1 MKKINA
7 ILSYFIFW
15 FLWFV
20 NIYIFK
26 IRNRI
31 KIIGQENLPRAKRV
45 FYVSN
50 HQTLIDSLLIG
61 SNVVSLTDLIFRQC
75 RIPWNAP
82 DKNNFF
88 SHKISKHFIKL
99 MKCVP
104 VQRDLKNLSA
114 INKQIGEFCQ
124 ILKKDNLL
132 IFFEGTR
139 TRDGSIGKCR
149 YGPAKTILQVRPD
162 YIIPILL
169 VGIQP
174 IMPIEIGFKYHKIT
188 FGHKGFMI
196 IGPSIDFSD
205 IYNLPLDKYSDK
217 EKLEEIAWRVRNK
230 VMELQMQ
237 NLKNPSC

>member
-1 MKKINA
+1 MKKVNA
-7 ILSYFIFW
+7 ILGYFIFW
-15 FLWFV
+15 LLWLL
-20 NIYIFK
+20 NLYIFK

-31 KIIGQENLPRAKRV
+31 KVVGRENLPRAERV
-45 FYVSN
+45 LYVSN

-61 SNVVSLTDLIFRQC
+61 SSVVSLTDLLFRQR

-104 VQRDLKNLSA
+104 VRRNLKSLSA
-114 INKQIGEFCQ
+114 INKQVSEFYQ
-124 ILKKDNLL
+124 ILKKENLL
-132 IFFEGTR
+132 LFFEGTR

-149 YGPAKTILQVRPD
+149 YGPAKTILQARPD

-174 IMPIEIGFKYHKIT
+174 IMPIEIGFKYNKIT
-188 FGHKGFMI
+188 FGHKGFVI

-205 IYNLPLDKYSDK
+205 IYNLPSDKYSDK
-217 EKLEEIAWRVRNK
+217 EKLKEIAWRVQNK
-230 VMELQMQ
+230 VMELQGKI
-237 NLKNPSC
+237 LKPPSI